1 MHPILKPRQQDGGSQ
16 GAHHQSCPNIRS
28 PMGSQVKPGPGNG
41 QGINHSNP
49 SSSTAPDEGHETDT
63 RGNGYVTR
71 WEGTVG
77 MSSQNPF
84 SLFSGT
90 KPSLLHSD
98 FRSRSAD
105 QRTACCADEAR
116 HNSCEQDRHPST
128 GQLLTPSD
136 SEPENQTENRRQQN
150 NPIGRTADDQSN
162 GRPVFTTHE
171 YPLGSQP
178 IIPPKENAQDRQAHQ
193 HRPEPPES
201 QAVSE
206 PSLRI
211 GSRDHFT
218 RTGQIQI
225 VHGEH
230 SNSLIQ
236 ITHHRQAT
244 NRKKTTLSLSLQE
257 SDRSAR
263 RNTTLRLSDPSPF
276 CQPCD
281 RWMCPASRRAIQII
295 CLHGPGFSSWWGP
308 FFASVPGPVSCR

>member
-1 MHPILKPRQQDGGSQ
+1 MHPILKPRQQDDGSQ

-28 PMGSQVKPGPGNG
+28 PMGSQMKPGPGNG
-41 QGINHSNP
+41 QGINRSNP
-49 SSSTAPDEGHETDT
+49 SSSTAPDEGHKTNT
-63 RGNGYVTR
+63 GSNGYVTR

-84 SLFSGT
+84 SLFSGA

-105 QRTACCADEAR
+105 QSAACCADEAR
-116 HNSCEQDRHPST
+116 HNPCEQDRHPST

-150 NPIGRTADDQSN
+150 NPIGRTANDQSN

-178 IIPPKENAQDRQAHQ
+178 IIPPKENAQDRQANQ

-201 QAVSE
+201 EAASK
-206 PSLRI
+206 PPPRI

-218 RTGQIQI
+218 RTGRIQI
-225 VHGEH
+225 VHRRH
-230 SNSLIQ
+230 ADRLIP
-236 ITHHRQAT
+236 ITHHRHAT
-244 NRKKTTLSLSLQE
+244 NRKKPTLSLPLQE
-257 SDRSAR
+257 SDRCAR
-263 RNTTLRLSDPSPF
+263 RNTTLRLSDPGSF

-281 RWMCPASRRAIQII
+281 RWMCPASHRAIHTV
-295 CLHGPGFSSWWGP
+295 CLHGPGFS
-308 FFASVPGPVSCR
+308 